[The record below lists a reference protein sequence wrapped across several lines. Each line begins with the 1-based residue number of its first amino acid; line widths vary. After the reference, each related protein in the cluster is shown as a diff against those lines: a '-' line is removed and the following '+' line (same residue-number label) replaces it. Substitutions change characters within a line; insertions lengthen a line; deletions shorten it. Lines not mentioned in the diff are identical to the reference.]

1 MYATIIFALFYI
13 PVSFYLVL
21 TGRLFGWTTVPDPF
35 LVAEEII
42 TGKLFT
48 WARPDIP
55 RFLLDSILL
64 LIECFGF
71 LFCIYLFA
79 MIAGT
84 LETYSE
90 SPQSGMLERTKNLPF
105 VSILIP
111 TRNTSLGIVLE
122 TVNGAISQDYPNEQ
136 YEVILIDNGTNQ
148 TLSKQLKQECK
159 AADVKY
165 LYFLNKGGF
174 KAAALNFGLQHAKGG
189 YVTVL
194 DADQIPVPN
203 LLYGLVTG
211 FDSPD
216 TAYTVSKVRFRN
228 TKGIISKANALIHMQ
243 FYEVIEVAK
252 SRRGMTLFAGTSGCF
267 RKDLLLEIGGFQENT
282 LIEDIDTSTAL
293 LHRGYKGKLVN
304 QIGSWGLAPTTCRE
318 QIGQMWRWAH
328 GATSILRLRSR
339 EIISSQ
345 IPLTHRIEL
354 ILNVSAF
361 LAGLATFFFTI
372 GAAVMFVDDSRP
384 FRPYVGAFPLYLV
397 MPALFMLGHLGE
409 TFLGLLVEENSG
421 PLHKRVFELIPFY
434 LLSFA
439 VFPFLISAAI
449 GGFFEREP
457 LSREHTSWNPETNFR
472 RNAVLVFFAGLFLL
486 ITGFIAFLRLDY
498 GVALLFVAMGLCS
511 IIPLPLC
518 GLEKHSCYHEGSLKM
533 AERDLKQ

>member
-1 MYATIIFALFYI
+1 MGRIFRLTLAKFIYILMYGTIIFALFYV

-90 SPQSGMLERTKNLPF
+90 SPQPETLEKTMTLPF

-122 TVNGAISQDYPNEQ
+122 TVDGAINQNYPNEQ

-159 AADVKY
+159 ARDAKY
-165 LYFLNKGGF
+165 VYFLNERGF
-174 KAAALNFGLQHAKGG
+174 KAAALNFGLQHAKGA
-189 YVTVL
+189 YIAVL

-203 LLYGLVTG
+203 LLHGLVSA

-216 TAYTVSKVRFRN
+216 TAYTVAKVRFRN
-228 TKGIISKANALIHMQ
+228 TEGIISKANALIHMQ

-282 LIEDIDTSTAL
+282 LIEDIDTSTVL
-293 LHRGYKGKLVN
+293 LHRGYKGKL
-304 QIGSWGLAPTTCRE
+304 
-318 QIGQMWRWAH
+318 
-328 GATSILRLRSR
+328 
-339 EIISSQ
+339 
-345 IPLTHRIEL
+345 
-354 ILNVSAF
+354 
-361 LAGLATFFFTI
+361 
-372 GAAVMFVDDSRP
+372 
-384 FRPYVGAFPLYLV
+384 
-397 MPALFMLGHLGE
+397 
-409 TFLGLLVEENSG
+409 
-421 PLHKRVFELIPFY
+421 
-434 LLSFA
+434 
-439 VFPFLISAAI
+439 
-449 GGFFEREP
+449 
-457 LSREHTSWNPETNFR
+457 
-472 RNAVLVFFAGLFLL
+472 
-486 ITGFIAFLRLDY
+486 
-498 GVALLFVAMGLCS
+498 
-511 IIPLPLC
+511 
-518 GLEKHSCYHEGSLKM
+518 
-533 AERDLKQ
+533 